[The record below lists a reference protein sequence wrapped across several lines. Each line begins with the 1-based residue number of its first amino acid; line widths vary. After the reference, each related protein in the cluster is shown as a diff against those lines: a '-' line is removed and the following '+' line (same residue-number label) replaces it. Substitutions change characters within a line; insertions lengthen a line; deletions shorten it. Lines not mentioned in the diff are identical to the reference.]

1 MQIKI
6 PFREKESKSDVNL
19 SIIKNN
25 SSLSSDEKAALDI
38 VSSVFA
44 NGTIQFIGNDQTV
57 FYLLEKMNRILSLI
71 LIMN

>member
-38 VSSVFA
+38 VSTVFA